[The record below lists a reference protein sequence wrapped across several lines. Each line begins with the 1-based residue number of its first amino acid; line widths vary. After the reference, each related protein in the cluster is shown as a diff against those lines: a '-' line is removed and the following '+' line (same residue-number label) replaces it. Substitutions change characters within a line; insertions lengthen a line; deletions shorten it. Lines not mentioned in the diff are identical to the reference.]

1 MTTQTDLTFE
11 YFWEVIA
18 VKRRL
23 MEVEFKFN
31 NLHWKVYGLHL
42 KSKWSDF
49 EEDPQSDDQR
59 RSEVLATRKRILEKQ
74 KDDALPFLI
83 MSDLNETKGTSTIR
97 LLQKR
102 GDYVVASAV
111 DCVDSRDHWWTQYY
125 ENEDEYRP
133 VDFIIMSRDFPAKL
147 VGEKGH
153 IFDGAD
159 GLFASDH
166 RFVRIDLEWGEH

>member
-102 GDYVVASAV
+102 GEPVERNQRLWVVAP
-111 DCVDSRDHWWTQYY
+111 
-125 ENEDEYRP
+125 ENGLAPSLCSVHQLHREINHHLSNNAGYP
-133 VDFIIMSRDFPAKL
+133 PGKKNDFFEVFCPGGEISVRKL
-147 VGEKGH
+147 
-153 IFDGAD
+153 
-159 GLFASDH
+159 
-166 RFVRIDLEWGEH
+166 